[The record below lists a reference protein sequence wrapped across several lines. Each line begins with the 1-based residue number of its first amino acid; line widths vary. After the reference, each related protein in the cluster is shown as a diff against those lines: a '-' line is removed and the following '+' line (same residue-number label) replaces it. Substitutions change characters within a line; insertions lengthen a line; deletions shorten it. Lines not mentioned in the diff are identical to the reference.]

1 MIKCFFV
8 DQQYSSFNTPRS
20 KKHSQKNNAL
30 RYKQTFL
37 MRVKIMNQ
45 FNMYKFIE
53 LKQKRETIAEFWND
67 KNQDLALKILE
78 EWC

>member
-1 MIKCFFV
+1 M
-8 DQQYSSFNTPRS
+8 P
-20 KKHSQKNNAL
+20 L

-37 MRVKIMNQ
+37 RRVKIMNQ

-53 LKQKRETIAEFWND
+53 LEQKLETIAEFWND
-67 KNQDLALKILE
+67 ENRDLALKILE

>member
-1 MIKCFFV
+1 
-8 DQQYSSFNTPRS
+8 
-20 KKHSQKNNAL
+20 
-30 RYKQTFL
+30 
-37 MRVKIMNQ
+37 MNQ

-53 LKQKRETIAEFWND
+53 LRQKLETIAEFWND